1 MNTIT
6 ASIIENRA
14 YYTAKTVTTSYL
26 TFAMYLSY
34 SHITALF
41 TRWGSHTPWAGFI
54 LIDSIIL
61 IGKVLRGH
69 KMTKRV
75 RFLGAWLQGFG
86 AVCSLIANVL
96 AADNKG
102 DRVIGVMVIV
112 FFLIIEAV
120 AETIKPV
127 NTAAARK
134 AAATRK
140 ANAAAKAEQAAKKA
154 EQARQRRERAAAKKA
169 EQAET
174 DRLAREVD
182 QIEAKVA
189 DPAWFAAATAPVSP
203 APITNRTQGYL

>member
-6 ASIIENRA
+6 ASIAENRTFYA
-14 YYTAKTVTTSYL
+14 AKAFTTSYL
-26 TFAMYLSY
+26 TFALFLSC

-41 TRWGSHTPWAGFI
+41 TEWGSHTPWAGFI

-61 IGKVLRGH
+61 IGKVLRSH
-69 KMTKRV
+69 KMTKGV
-75 RFLGAWLQGFG
+75 RRLGGWLQGFG
-86 AVCSLIANVL
+86 ALCSLTANVL
-96 AADNKG
+96 AADNLG
-102 DRVIGVMVIV
+102 DQVIGVMVIV

-120 AETIKPV
+120 AERIKPV

-140 ANAAAKAEQAAKKA
+140 ANQEKKQQDADRKA